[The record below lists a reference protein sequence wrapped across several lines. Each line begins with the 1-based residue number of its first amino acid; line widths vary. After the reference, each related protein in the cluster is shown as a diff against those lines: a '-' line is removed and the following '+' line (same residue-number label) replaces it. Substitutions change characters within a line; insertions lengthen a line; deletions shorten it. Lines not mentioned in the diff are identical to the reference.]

1 MSSSRFRLR
10 ALGAVGSVAALALAA
25 CSSSGS
31 SSGGGSASTNS
42 SSGTVTVAVV
52 SNPLITGQMI
62 PLTQSV
68 FEKQNPG
75 ITVKFATY
83 TEGDLRAAIEKD
95 VSTHSNAFNVIMIGP
110 YETPLFAKNGWLTNL
125 STTYINSDPSYDASD
140 ILPSISK
147 ALSYNG
153 SLYAVPFYG
162 ESSMLYYRTDMFKAA
177 GLTMPQHPTWAQVQT
192 FAAKLN
198 QPGKVSGICLRGLAG
213 WGDNMASLDTVV
225 NTFGGQWFNM
235 NWQPQLT
242 SPAFENA
249 TNFYVN
255 LVRQYGEP
263 GASADS
269 FNQLLT
275 LYGQGKCA
283 MWYDAT
289 VAATS
294 IATTYPSVAAH
305 HRVRLRAGR
314 QDHLSGWLWTWSL
327 GIPQGTSNAGA
338 AWKFVSWATS
348 KQYDSLVAAKYGW
361 AAVPP
366 GTRTSLYS
374 NPSYLAAAKAFAPI
388 TIASINGTDPN
399 HPTVNPVPYVGIQYV
414 DIPQFESLGV
424 QVGQQ
429 IAGAIAG
436 TESVSQALS
445 TSQSDASAYTP
456 AELRPANA
464 VTGPRRCADSSG
476 APALRTT
483 SCYVNRRA
491 SGDGT
496 RRPGPAPQ
504 GRGPDARGQPPGGVA
519 APPAAVA
526 RADLHRDLVTQIP
539 FLVTLWY
546 SFQAYFFDIPGGAHW
561 TGLSNYKAVFT
572 DANFRGALV
581 RSVS

>member
-1 MSSSRFRLR
+1 MSSPPFRLR
-10 ALGAVGSVAALALAA
+10 TLGVVGAAAALVALAA
-25 CSSSGS
+25 CSSSSS
-31 SSGGGSASTNS
+31 SSGSSSTNS
-42 SSGTVTVAVV
+42 SSGTITVAVV

-68 FEKQNPG
+68 FEKQYPG

-83 TEGDLRAAIEKD
+83 TEGDLRAAIQKD
-95 VSTHSNAFNVIMIGP
+95 VATHSNAFNVIMIGP
-110 YETPLFAKNGWLTNL
+110 YETPLFAKAGWLDNL
-125 STTYINSDPSYDASD
+125 STQFIASDPSYDASD
-140 ILPSISK
+140 ILPSISS
-147 ALSYNG
+147 ALTYKG
-153 SLYAVPFYG
+153 GLYAVPFYG
-162 ESSMLYYRTDMFKAA
+162 ESSMLYYRTDLFKAA
-177 GLTMPQHPTWAQVQT
+177 GLTMPAHPTWQQVAA

-198 QPGKVSGICLRGLAG
+198 QPGKVSGVCLRGLAG

-225 NTFGGQWFNM
+225 NTFGGEWFNM

-242 SPAFENA
+242 SPAFETA

-255 LVRQYGEP
+255 LIRKDGEP

-294 IATTYPSVAAH
+294 IATTYPSMAANTGYAFAP
-305 HRVRLRAGR
+305 VDQTAS
-314 QDHLSGWLWTWSL
+314 SGWLWTWAL
-327 GIPQGTSNAGA
+327 GIPQGTANSGA

-348 KQYDSLVAAKYGW
+348 KTYDSLVASKYGW

-388 TIASINGTDPN
+388 TIQSIDGTDPN
-399 HPTVNPVPYVGIQYV
+399 HPTVNPVPYVGVQYV

-424 QVGQQ
+424 AVGQQ

-445 TSQSDASAYTP
+445 TSQSDASQYTP
-456 AELRPANA
+456 AELSA
-464 VTGPRRCADSSG
+464 G
-476 APALRTT
+476 
-483 SCYVNRRA
+483 
-491 SGDGT
+491 
-496 RRPGPAPQ
+496 
-504 GRGPDARGQPPGGVA
+504 
-519 APPAAVA
+519 
-526 RADLHRDLVTQIP
+526 
-539 FLVTLWY
+539 
-546 SFQAYFFDIPGGAHW
+546 
-561 TGLSNYKAVFT
+561 
-572 DANFRGALV
+572 
-581 RSVS
+581 

>member
-1 MSSSRFRLR
+1 
-10 ALGAVGSVAALALAA
+10 LAA
-25 CSSSGS
+25 CSSSSTSASGS
-31 SSGGGSASTNS
+31 STGSSS
-42 SSGTVTVAVV
+42 SSGTITVAVV

-62 PLTQSV
+62 PLTTSV

-125 STTYINSDPSYDASD
+125 STQYIASDPSYDAAD
-140 ILPSISK
+140 LLPSISK

-153 SLYAVPFYG
+153 DLYAVPFYG
-162 ESSMLYYRTDMFKAA
+162 ESSMVFYNKALFAQA
-177 GLTMPQHPTWAQVQT
+177 GLTMPLHPTWAQMQT

-198 QPGKVSGICLRGLAG
+198 QPGKTAGICLRGLAG
-213 WGDNMASLDTVV
+213 WGDNMAALDTVV
-225 NTFGGQWFNM
+225 NTFGGEWFNM

-255 LVRQYGEP
+255 LIRKYGEP
-263 GASADS
+263 GASNDS

-294 IATTYPSVAAH
+294 IATTYPSVAAQTGYAFAPTD
-305 HRVRLRAGR
+305 LTKS
-314 QDHLSGWLWTWSL
+314 SGWLWTWSL
-327 GIPQGTSNAGA
+327 GIPQGTANAGA

-348 KQYDSLVAAKYGW
+348 KQYDSLVASKYGW

-374 NPSYLAAAKAFAPI
+374 NPQYLSAAKAFAPI
-388 TIASINGTDPN
+388 TIASIDGTDPD

-424 QVGQQ
+424 TVGQQ

-436 TESVSQALS
+436 TETVSQALQA
-445 TSQSDASAYTP
+445 SQSAASAYTP
-456 AELRPANA
+456 AEL
-464 VTGPRRCADSSG
+464 SG
-476 APALRTT
+476 
-483 SCYVNRRA
+483 S
-491 SGDGT
+491 
-496 RRPGPAPQ
+496 
-504 GRGPDARGQPPGGVA
+504 
-519 APPAAVA
+519 
-526 RADLHRDLVTQIP
+526 
-539 FLVTLWY
+539 
-546 SFQAYFFDIPGGAHW
+546 
-561 TGLSNYKAVFT
+561 
-572 DANFRGALV
+572 
-581 RSVS
+581 